1 MIICVKKKRV
11 DTKKKNHS
19 MLETDFKAS
28 LDTTCGKD
36 TVESQGSC
44 ITSNPSCSKTSK
56 MSFFFFFSEFARLDD
71 NCVFKR
77 I

>member
-11 DTKKKNHS
+11 DTKKNNHS

-36 TVESQGSC
+36 TVESQQGSC

-56 MSFFFFFSEFARLDD
+56 MSFFFQ
-71 NCVFKR
+71 
-77 I
+77 